1 MARQLIVSNAVD
13 LWQPVAQG
21 SVSNYVAGQALPV
34 NIPVRNVGLLK
45 RFIIEITGVVNCAA
59 AHRIALTPVGGAN
72 ILSNV
77 TLTDL
82 NNQTRISTTGWHLH
96 ALATFRRQLAY
107 GAAFY
112 NTDSLPYTGIA
123 VAGATDTVPYTAD
136 AATAP
141 LYDIRTRSANRSGIG
156 NNLTVPNSTT
166 FPNPGCIMS
175 MPGSTINVARTFQ
188 WFYEV
193 PVSYSDTDLSG
204 AIWAQVLNAT
214 MNLQFTINPVFF
226 AASGADAT
234 QSVYICDAAI
244 ATTLPVISSFN
255 YVVYQNVLDQL
266 PVDPQTNQV
275 ILPPL
280 DLEYVYLLNT
290 TNVNGL
296 SVNNAQAIPFANW
309 RSFLSTM
316 IMYDNNGVL
325 NPGTDVTSIAIQSA
339 NFTNLLNVDP
349 YILNLFTRNKINDD
363 LWNGTYY
370 LDHRS
375 KPINTLQYGNMQ
387 ILFTPS
393 AVGSASGSILY
404 VAYESLA
411 LQGAMSQASSV
422 FQS

>member
-1 MARQLIVSNAVD
+1 MATTAQSSAQNAAQLRTNNMAARQLIVSNAVD
-13 LWQPVAQG
+13 LWQPIAQG
-21 SVSNYVAGQALPV
+21 SVTNFVAGQALPV
-34 NIPVRNVGLLK
+34 NIPVRNIGLIK
-45 RFIIEITGVVNCAA
+45 RFVIEIVGQVNCAA
-59 AHRIALTPVGGAN
+59 GHGLTLTKTGGPN
-72 ILSNV
+72 FFSNV
-77 TLTDL
+77 TMTDL
-82 NNQTRISTTGWHLH
+82 NNQTRVSTTGWHLH
-96 ALATFRRQLAY
+96 YLATFRRQLAY
-107 GAAFY
+107 GAAFS
-112 NTDSLPYTGIA
+112 NTDSISNGT
-123 VAGATDTVPYTAD
+123 
-136 AATAP
+136 
-141 LYDIRTRSANRSGIG
+141 GIG
-156 NNLTVPNSTT
+156 NNLTSIANTT
-166 FPNPGCIMS
+166 TPNPGVIMS
-175 MPGSTINVARTFQ
+175 MPSTVNGGTAKSFQ

-214 MNLQFTINPVFF
+214 MNLQFTINPLLF

-234 QSVYICDAAI
+234 QSVFSCDAAI
-244 ATTLPVISSFN
+244 ATSLPTLPTFN

-266 PVDPQTNQV
+266 PVDPQSNQV
-275 ILPPL
+275 VLPPL

-296 SVNNAQAIPFANW
+296 TPNNATAIPFANW

-316 IMYDNNGVL
+316 IMYDNNGVM
-325 NPGTDVTSIAIQSA
+325 NPGTDLTSFAIQSA

-349 YILNLFTRNKINDD
+349 YLLNLMTRTKINGD
-363 LWNGTYY
+363 LPNGVYY

-387 ILFTPS
+387 ILVTPS
-393 AVGSASGSILY
+393 SVGSSTGSILY